1 MNALHNKRIL
11 LGVTGGI
18 AAYKSAELVRRLRD
32 AGAEVRVVMTRG
44 ARAFVQ
50 PLTFQALSGNPV
62 RCELWDPD
70 AEAAMGH
77 IELARWADAIL
88 VAPASANTMARLAQ
102 GLADDLLS
110 TLCLASEVPLAIA
123 PAMNRVM
130 WAAPATQA
138 NRQRLTERGVR
149 IFGPASGDQACGEEG
164 EGRMLEPSELTEAV
178 AGLFQTVGLAGL
190 RMLVTAGP
198 TREAIDPVR
207 FLSNRS
213 SGRMGYAVAAAGAEA
228 GARVILISG
237 PVTLPAP
244 AHVERVEVDTADQ
257 MLTAV
262 DERLGSCDLFI
273 GTAAV
278 SDYRAQDPAGQK
290 IKKDEDRLTLTL
302 IRNPDIIAHVAGR
315 ADAPFTVGFAAET
328 DDLLEYAQRKLADK
342 GLDMIVANRV
352 GVPGEGFESE
362 TNALEVLWDGGRASL
377 PLARKEPLARQL
389 IALIARRYRERRA
402 PD

>member
-1 MNALHNKRIL
+1 
-11 LGVTGGI
+11 
-18 AAYKSAELVRRLRD
+18 
-32 AGAEVRVVMTRG
+32 
-44 ARAFVQ
+44 
-50 PLTFQALSGNPV
+50 
-62 RCELWDPD
+62 
-70 AEAAMGH
+70 
-77 IELARWADAIL
+77 
-88 VAPASANTMARLAQ
+88 
-102 GLADDLLS
+102 
-110 TLCLASEVPLAIA
+110 
-123 PAMNRVM
+123 
-130 WAAPATQA
+130 
-138 NRQRLTERGVR
+138 
-149 IFGPASGDQACGEEG
+149 
-164 EGRMLEPSELTEAV
+164 
-178 AGLFQTVGLAGL
+178 
-190 RMLVTAGP
+190 
-198 TREAIDPVR
+198 
-207 FLSNRS
+207 
-213 SGRMGYAVAAAGAEA
+213 MGYAVAAAGAEA